1 MAADLVPANLGR
13 RLLSQADAGEVSRLP
28 ARRVAGRTASG
39 LELRPA
45 ETASTIER
53 VDVWAEPSSGV
64 ALRVDVFGKGDRNR
78 ALSTTCLDFS
88 LATPAASDVAFLL
101 PPGAAVRTDT
111 QPDIAAAIDRLGR
124 GSPPAQL
131 AGMSRTPLLAGG
143 SVGVYG
149 RGVTILAAVPLPA
162 RTLNSLRRQLLE
174 TPGVVSAAEGTSVAV
189 GPLNLLLTTPDR
201 DDISWLLTGTVTP
214 AALRTAAAELRR

>member
-1 MAADLVPANLGR
+1 
-13 RLLSQADAGEVSRLP
+13 
-28 ARRVAGRTASG
+28 
-39 LELRPA
+39 
-45 ETASTIER
+45 
-53 VDVWAEPSSGV
+53 
-64 ALRVDVFGKGDRNR
+64 
-78 ALSTTCLDFS
+78 
-88 LATPAASDVAFLL
+88 
-101 PPGAAVRTDT
+101 
-111 QPDIAAAIDRLGR
+111 
-124 GSPPAQL
+124 
-131 AGMSRTPLLAGG
+131 MSRTPLLAGG

-149 RGVTILAAVPLPA
+149 RGVTTLAAVPLPA